1 MPRMPGTQ
9 LAPRSRMKLPIPRER
24 NIIGLK
30 PCLRTHT
37 RAQYTDRKRGRD
49 VRAKSI
55 YPSFTGAANHLRFE
69 RQLFIF
75 RCLASC
81 EPALRRKNQRWR
93 CSNLAFNGSCLV
105 LEDLLVRMA
114 PQRFD
119 KFSWGISERGSN
131 SMRRP
136 DMFEIPEWKPAALRR
151 VRPRGLVDLSHAV
164 TCPLGTYRSLFA
176 RLTVVK
182 SRRSDPPEITLM
194 FPFFGSFI
202 GPARDKRVRR
212 VAVWPPM
219 DDPMGRSCDKH
230 YARQRCA
237 CLSIRSARRT
247 ISRCRVISRLVSR
260 EKYVVNLFIFVIFF
274 HQISQETKYSIFLAI
289 IVAFN
294 SAPAL
299 VLRLALFHF
308 PVYAMRAVTR
318 CLSLREFLLRLDN
331 YELQKRS
338 CKYCICGG
346 VRCFEVKLGTQRC
359 WAAAVFGIASERDA
373 APVIKAT

>member
-37 RAQYTDRKRGRD
+37 RARSTLTEREAETYERKAYIPHSQ
-49 VRAKSI
+49 VRRTIWDSKDNYS
-55 YPSFTGAANHLRFE
+55 SFGVSPLASRLFVPEESALTLFQLGVQ
-69 RQLFIF
+69 RQLFSI
-75 RCLASC
+75 R
-81 EPALRRKNQRWR
+81 
-93 CSNLAFNGSCLV
+93 GLV
-105 LEDLLVRMA
+105 
-114 PQRFD
+114 
-119 KFSWGISERGSN
+119 GSN
-131 SMRRP
+131 GAAALWQILMGDIGTGEQQHA

-151 VRPRGLVDLSHAV
+151 VRPRGLVDLSHVV

-237 CLSIRSARRT
+237 SLSIRSARRT
-247 ISRCRVISRLVSR
+247 ISRCRVCSLFLERNISLIC
-260 EKYVVNLFIFVIFF
+260 LF
-274 HQISQETKYSIFLAI
+274 L
-289 IVAFN
+289 
-294 SAPAL
+294 
-299 VLRLALFHF
+299 
-308 PVYAMRAVTR
+308 
-318 CLSLREFLLRLDN
+318 
-331 YELQKRS
+331 
-338 CKYCICGG
+338 
-346 VRCFEVKLGTQRC
+346 
-359 WAAAVFGIASERDA
+359 
-373 APVIKAT
+373 